1 MYMAEKV
8 LTPTP
13 LTGSAPA
20 HVPAEPDFQT
30 DSVTIPVKLCNLP
43 PLNSIANQ
51 VLSLTADP
59 DVDIRRLAFAMEA
72 DPAFAAE
79 VLLLANSSLFG
90 FTSRMSILRHA
101 IAVLGLDRI
110 KALAVTVAMRAFLG
124 QGGPLVRQCWR
135 HSAAC
140 GVIAE
145 EISPIFDVSGDQAYT
160 AALMHDIG
168 RLGLLRSYPREMTPV
183 LEGEYADMAAVLA
196 AERAAINVDHG
207 LAGAWLVKNWAY
219 PQSFSEVCE
228 HHHDAPDPKDAPLL
242 QVVKMA
248 CRMADSLDYSA
259 VRYDA
264 MLFPEL
270 LQRLPAPVRREV
282 FPSEKELRAN
292 LKARLAVFDFAA

>member
-1 MYMAEKV
+1 MAEKV
-8 LTPTP
+8 LAPTP
-13 LTGSAPA
+13 LAHSAEMP
-20 HVPAEPDFQT
+20 VPAEHDFQT
-30 DSVTIPVKLCNLP
+30 DTVVIPVKLCNLP

-51 VLSLTADP
+51 VLSLSADP

-140 GVIAE
+140 AVIAE
-145 EISPIFDVSGDQAYT
+145 EISPIFEVSGDQAYT

-168 RLGLLRSYPREMTPV
+168 RLGLLKTYPREMTPV
-183 LEGEYADMAAVLA
+183 LEGSYADMPAVLT

-219 PQSFSEVCE
+219 PQTFAQVCE
-228 HHHDAPDPKDAPLL
+228 HHHDALDPKDSGLL
-242 QVVKMA
+242 HVVKIA

-259 VRYDA
+259 VHYDA
-264 MLFPEL
+264 MLFAEL
-270 LQRLPAPVRREV
+270 LQRLPASLRREV
-282 FPSEKELRAN
+282 FPSEKELRTN
-292 LKARLAVFDFAA
+292 LKARLAVFEMGA

>member
-1 MYMAEKV
+1 MAEKL
-8 LTPTP
+8 LTQTSVTAPMAPTV
-13 LTGSAPA
+13 AP
-20 HVPAEPDFQT
+20 ELDFQT
-30 DSVTIPVKLCNLP
+30 DTVTIPVKLCNLP

-51 VLSLTADP
+51 VLSLSADP

-90 FTSRMSILRHA
+90 FTSRMSVLRHA

-124 QGGPLVRQCWR
+124 QGSPLVKQCWR

-168 RLGLLRSYPREMTPV
+168 RLGLLKSYSREIAPV
-183 LEGEYADMAAVLA
+183 LEGEYDGIAAVLA
-196 AERAAINVDHG
+196 AERVAINVDHAV
-207 LAGAWLVKNWAY
+207 AGAWLVKNWAY
-219 PQSFSEVCE
+219 PPSFAEVCE
-228 HHHDAPDPKDAPLL
+228 HHHKPIDPKDAPLL
-242 QVVKMA
+242 QVVKLA
-248 CRMADSLDYSA
+248 CQIADSMDYSA
-259 VRYDA
+259 VRYEA
-264 MLFPEL
+264 LLYPEV
-270 LQRLPAPVRREV
+270 LQRLPGSVRRDS
-282 FPSEKELRAN
+282 FPTEKDLQNN
-292 LKARLAVFDFAA
+292 LKARLAVFEITP

>member
-1 MYMAEKV
+1 MYMAEKLLAQTSV
-8 LTPTP
+8 
-13 LTGSAPA
+13 TGATERT
-20 HVPAEPDFQT
+20 VPIEPDFQT

-59 DVDIRRLAFAMEA
+59 EVDLRRLAFAMEA

-90 FTSRMSILRHA
+90 FTSRMSVLRHA

-124 QGGPLVRQCWR
+124 QGNPLVRQCWR

-160 AALMHDIG
+160 TALMHDIG
-168 RLGLLRSYPREMTPV
+168 RLGLLKSYPR
-183 LEGEYADMAAVLA
+183 
-196 AERAAINVDHG
+196 
-207 LAGAWLVKNWAY
+207 
-219 PQSFSEVCE
+219 
-228 HHHDAPDPKDAPLL
+228 
-242 QVVKMA
+242 
-248 CRMADSLDYSA
+248 
-259 VRYDA
+259 
-264 MLFPEL
+264 
-270 LQRLPAPVRREV
+270 
-282 FPSEKELRAN
+282 
-292 LKARLAVFDFAA
+292 

>member
-1 MYMAEKV
+1 MAEKV
-8 LTPTP
+8 LAHTPATSP
-13 LTGSAPA
+13 QVRP
-20 HVPAEPDFQT
+20 VPAEPDFQT
-30 DSVTIPVKLCNLP
+30 DTVTIPVKLCNLP

-59 DVDIRRLAFAMEA
+59 DVDLRRLAFAMEA

-90 FTSRMSILRHA
+90 FTSRMSVLRHA

-140 GVIAE
+140 AVISE

-160 AALMHDIG
+160 AGLMHDIG
-168 RLGLLRSYPREMTPV
+168 RLGLLKSYSREMTPI
-183 LEGEYADMAAVLA
+183 LEGQYADIPDVLA
-196 AERAAINVDHG
+196 AERAALNVDHA

-219 PQSFSEVCE
+219 PQAFAHVCE
-228 HHHDAPDPKDAPLL
+228 HHHSPLDPNDPALL
-242 QVVKMA
+242 QVVKIA
-248 CRMADSLDYSA
+248 CQMADGLDYSA
-259 VRYDA
+259 VRYGA
-264 MLFPEL
+264 LNFPEL
-270 LQRLPAPVRREV
+270 LERLPSSLHRDV
-282 FPSEKELRAN
+282 FPTEEELRTN
-292 LKARLAVFDFAA
+292 LKARLSVFELSA

>member
-1 MYMAEKV
+1 MAEKV
-8 LTPTP
+8 LAPTP
-13 LTGSAPA
+13 VA
-20 HVPAEPDFQT
+20 HSTEVPIAAEHDFQT
-30 DSVTIPVKLCNLP
+30 DTVTIPVKLCNLP

-51 VLSLTADP
+51 VLSLSADP

-90 FTSRMSILRHA
+90 FTSRMSVLRHA

-124 QGGPLVRQCWR
+124 QGSPLIRQCWR

-168 RLGLLRSYPREMTPV
+168 RLGLLKSYPREMTPV
-183 LEGEYADMAAVLA
+183 LDGSYADMCAVLA
-196 AERAAINVDHG
+196 AERTAINVDHG

-219 PQSFSEVCE
+219 PATFAQVCE
-228 HHHDAPDPKDAPLL
+228 HHHDPLDPKDPPLL
-242 QVVKMA
+242 HVVKIA

-270 LQRLPAPVRREV
+270 LQRLPGSLRREV
-282 FPSEKELRAN
+282 FPSEKELRTN
-292 LKARLAVFDFAA
+292 LKARLTVFEMGA

>member
-1 MYMAEKV
+1 MYMEEKV
-8 LTPTP
+8 LTSTTVAPPVRPVPT
-13 LTGSAPA
+13 
-20 HVPAEPDFQT
+20 EQEFQT
-30 DSVTIPVKLCNLP
+30 DTVTIPVKLCNLP

-51 VLSLTADP
+51 VLSLSADP

-90 FTSRMSILRHA
+90 FTSRMSVLRHA

-140 GVIAE
+140 AVIAE
-145 EISPIFDVSGDQAYT
+145 EISPIFDVSGDHAYT
-160 AALMHDIG
+160 TALMHDIG
-168 RLGLLRSYPREMTPV
+168 RLGLLKSYSREMTPV
-183 LEGEYADMAAVLA
+183 LESEYADVPAVLA

-219 PQSFSEVCE
+219 PPAFAEICE
-228 HHHDAPDPKDAPLL
+228 HHHAPLDPRDAPML
-242 QVVKMA
+242 QVVKLA
-248 CRMADSLDYSA
+248 CRMADSLDYAA
-259 VRYDA
+259 VRADEPMY
-264 MLFPEL
+264 PEL
-270 LQRLPAPVRREV
+270 LQRLPAPLRREM
-282 FPSEKELRAN
+282 FPSEKELRTN
-292 LKARLAVFDFAA
+292 LKARLAVFEITP